1 MRDAKRKSI
10 AATKQQSAQ
19 SFLATAWYRRLHEG
33 FLIALMAIG
42 VFFLLSL
49 ATYHRVDPSWSHQI
63 DQTKIINAGGRVGAW
78 LSDFLLYVFGYTA
91 YLFPIFLLY
100 GVYLLYRH
108 QPTVESKNRF
118 RFLPAFLRVFSF
130 VLVIVSATGLLNL
143 YLPAKMNLLPY
154 EAGGIIGEV
163 VGDSVLHWFNQL
175 GATVFLTPLFL
186 ISVSSLTGASWL
198 QIIDGLGAQLQR
210 GFVLFKKY
218 CNQAFF
224 SRMHFKINATDRL
237 KKLFKK
243 QTILLRE
250 PVLTKSQPDLL
261 SDPLLEKTEHL
272 TPVNISPVFSKALLT
287 SPKSFLSPSAIAI
300 PEENAYMSAPKYS
313 QSTVLPK
320 LNLLDDISN
329 ERKPGLSQTILE
341 SRSHEVEQRLQD
353 FGVEAKVVAIHPG
366 PVVTRFELSLAAG
379 TKVSKVSS
387 LVKDL
392 ARSFS
397 VTSVRIVEVIPG
409 KSVIGLELP
418 NPNRE
423 VVTLKEVLSTKV
435 FQQSRSSLTLALG
448 KDIAGESVVVDLAK
462 MPHLLVAGTTGS
474 GKSVALNAMLLSLLY
489 KSSPQDLR
497 LILIDPKM
505 LELAVY
511 DGIPHLLAPVV
522 TDMRDAASALRWCVV
537 EMERRYRLMSTLG
550 VRNIVGYNQKVREAV
565 SAGAPLLDPLS
576 MPGDG
581 APKELQTL
589 PKIVVLADEFADMMV
604 VVGKK
609 VETLIA
615 RLAQKAR
622 AAGIHLI
629 FATQRPSVD
638 VITGLIK
645 ANIPTRIAFQVS
657 SKIDSR
663 TIIDQQGAEQLL
675 GHGDMLYLP
684 PGSGVPV
691 RVHGC
696 LVSDEEVHR
705 VVKDLKQYAQPE
717 YLVDILSDEVGAD
730 PTGYTEHTIGE
741 DAEGGERDPLYDEA
755 VQFIAKAQRVSV
767 SSIQRRFK
775 IGYNRAA
782 RMVEAMET
790 AGIVSKMEGNSQR
803 EVLVPLPAE

>member
-224 SRMHFKINATDRL
+224 SRMHFKINATER
-237 KKLFKK
+237 
-243 QTILLRE
+243 
-250 PVLTKSQPDLL
+250 
-261 SDPLLEKTEHL
+261 L

-379 TKVSKVSS
+379 TKGSKISS

-397 VTSVRIVEVIPG
+397 VTSVRVVEVIPG

-462 MPHLLVAGTTGS
+462 MPHLLVAGTTGA

-522 TDMRDAASALRWCVV
+522 TDMR
-537 EMERRYRLMSTLG
+537 
-550 VRNIVGYNQKVREAV
+550 
-565 SAGAPLLDPLS
+565 
-576 MPGDG
+576 
-581 APKELQTL
+581 
-589 PKIVVLADEFADMMV
+589 
-604 VVGKK
+604 
-609 VETLIA
+609 
-615 RLAQKAR
+615 
-622 AAGIHLI
+622 
-629 FATQRPSVD
+629 
-638 VITGLIK
+638 
-645 ANIPTRIAFQVS
+645 
-657 SKIDSR
+657 
-663 TIIDQQGAEQLL
+663 
-675 GHGDMLYLP
+675 
-684 PGSGVPV
+684 
-691 RVHGC
+691 
-696 LVSDEEVHR
+696 
-705 VVKDLKQYAQPE
+705 
-717 YLVDILSDEVGAD
+717 
-730 PTGYTEHTIGE
+730 
-741 DAEGGERDPLYDEA
+741 
-755 VQFIAKAQRVSV
+755 
-767 SSIQRRFK
+767 
-775 IGYNRAA
+775 
-782 RMVEAMET
+782 
-790 AGIVSKMEGNSQR
+790 
-803 EVLVPLPAE
+803 